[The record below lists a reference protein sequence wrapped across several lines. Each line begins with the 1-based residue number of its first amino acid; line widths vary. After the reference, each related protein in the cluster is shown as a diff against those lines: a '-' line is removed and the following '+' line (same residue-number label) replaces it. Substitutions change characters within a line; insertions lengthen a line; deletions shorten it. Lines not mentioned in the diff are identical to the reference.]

1 MSTVVRFFQ
10 DGGAFMIPILL
21 VFGFGI
27 AISIERWTYLTMSG
41 ASNRAL
47 WKKIVPFLKAGN
59 FQEAATHTAKS
70 KAAIGSILTY
80 GLYRVKSARRRDDI
94 EKAMEESLMEVL
106 PRLEK
111 RTHYIATLANI
122 ATLLGLLGT
131 IIGLIAAFTAVA
143 EANPAEKADMLS
155 ASISTAMNTTAFGL
169 MAAIPLLLIH
179 AYLQTKTNAL
189 VDSLEMASVKF
200 LNAVTERQLKLNI
213 TAFMN
218 LMVILVPFLLITAV
232 FSRLAILELNLPGS
246 SSEPV
251 EPQDQT
257 FQLEIIV
264 RQDKI
269 EVGDR
274 NQGLLGIYPNG
285 EDGYD
290 YIALADKLLELKE
303 RYPTKT
309 DASILLEQD
318 IAYDTLVQVMDTVR
332 VAQEVDEDKGVIDR
346 SDLFPNISI
355 GDAPVLD
362 GGAS

>member
-27 AISIERWTYLTMSG
+27 AISIERWMYLTMSS

-59 FQEAATHTAKS
+59 FQEAATHTANS

-169 MAAIPLLLIH
+169 MAAIPLLLVH

-200 LNAVTERQLKLNI
+200 LNAVTERQLK
-213 TAFMN
+213 A
-218 LMVILVPFLLITAV
+218 A
-232 FSRLAILELNLPGS
+232 
-246 SSEPV
+246 
-251 EPQDQT
+251 
-257 FQLEIIV
+257 
-264 RQDKI
+264 
-269 EVGDR
+269 
-274 NQGLLGIYPNG
+274 
-285 EDGYD
+285 
-290 YIALADKLLELKE
+290 
-303 RYPTKT
+303 
-309 DASILLEQD
+309 
-318 IAYDTLVQVMDTVR
+318 
-332 VAQEVDEDKGVIDR
+332 
-346 SDLFPNISI
+346 
-355 GDAPVLD
+355 
-362 GGAS
+362 GA